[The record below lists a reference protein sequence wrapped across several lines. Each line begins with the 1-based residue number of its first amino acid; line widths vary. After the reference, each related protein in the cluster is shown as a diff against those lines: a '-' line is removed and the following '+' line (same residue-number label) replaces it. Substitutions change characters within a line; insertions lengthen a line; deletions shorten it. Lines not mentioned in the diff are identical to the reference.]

1 MKPPHWLRA
10 GAAAAVVVP
19 LVLVVAASPG
29 GAAAL
34 DSPLTAQ
41 ALAPTERIDVVK
53 APTSR
58 LAETDESL
66 LGLTGT
72 GLTPILVKLDHDPL
86 ATYTGEVSGFAA
98 TSPSVTGEPLDG
110 DLAERRYDGYLAD
123 READFTAALAR
134 AVPGATVGQSLR
146 TVYGGVAVTVPANR
160 IDDVLALD
168 GVAAVQA
175 DELRQP
181 LTDSS
186 PAFIGAD
193 TLYPQLGGT
202 ADAGKGTT
210 IGVIDTGAWPEHPSF
225 ADQGNLD
232 PRSGPALECSYGPD
246 PTSPS
251 SDPFECQ
258 NKLVGGADFLDT
270 YHAVEGDEQF
280 PFTAR
285 DDNGH
290 GTHTMSTSAG
300 NVLASAPVLGAD
312 HGPINGIAPG
322 AWVVMYRACGPGGCF
337 SSDTSAAVGQAVLD
351 GVDVINYSISGG
363 TNPFTDATEL
373 AFLDAFAAGVFVS
386 ASAGNNGPG
395 AATVNHVSPWVMTVA
410 ASTQTREFSSTLS
423 LSADNS
429 DTLVLQGVSITG
441 GAGPAPIVMSSA
453 PPYND
458 PLCQAPAAAGI
469 FVGVIVACERGVNAR
484 VEKGFN
490 VLQGGAEGMIL
501 FNPALSDTAS
511 DNHWLPAVHLADGTD
526 FVAFMTS
533 HTGVTGSFT
542 DGQKADGQ
550 GDAMAAFS
558 SRGPGGLGLKPDITA
573 PGVQILAGNIPI
585 AGDPALGGGPAGEF
599 FQAIQ
604 GTSMSAPHVAG
615 SALLMRALH
624 PDWTPAQIKSALMS
638 TAHQGVVKEDL
649 TTAATPFDYGSGRV
663 DLTVAGSAGL
673 TLDETA
679 ANMVALG
686 DDPVNAVHLNLPSI
700 NAPVMPGELTTT
712 RTVTNVTNQTQI
724 YRVEVDSPADSQ
736 IRVTPRLFAVPSGM
750 SRDLRVTIS
759 SSAPEQQLFGEIRLV
774 PSRSSLPTQ
783 HLPVAF
789 VHQQGEVSL
798 TSTCVPDSI
807 NLLGTSTCTV
817 VATNNS
823 FNEQTVDLATT
834 TDLHLLVT
842 GADGAT
848 RKNAF
853 RVELNDATLAPAVPG
868 NPTLAPGPNPAGGWL
883 PLSLF
888 TGPIAVGDET
898 VVNFNTPAYV
908 YAGQTF
914 SQLGVTSN
922 GYLVVGPATAQDVEF
937 DPPGIPNPARPN
949 NVLAP
954 FWTDL
959 NGEGAAGIRVV
970 TLTDGVNSWLVV
982 EWELNPF
989 GTVANEQLFQ
999 VWLGIS
1005 GFEDISFA
1013 YDPANLPTSPHNLE
1027 VGAENIAGT
1036 DGATLGFNV
1045 APTVD
1050 LDVISTDPVAGESV
1064 SYDVHVRGIIPG
1076 TGTATSTMAGDGLP
1090 GTTVVTSEVEVNS
1103 PF

>member
-1 MKPPHWLRA
+1 VT
-10 GAAAAVVVP
+10 AAAAVVVAP
-19 LVLVVAASPG
+19 LALVASG
-29 GAAAL
+29 SAGAAQL
-34 DSPLTAQ
+34 DSQFTAQ
-41 ALAPTERIDVVK
+41 ALTPSERIDVVK

-58 LAETDESL
+58 LAQTDESL

-72 GLTPILVKLDHDPL
+72 APTPILVKLDHDPL
-86 ATYTGEVSGFAA
+86 ATYTGEVTGLAA
-98 TSPSVTGEPLDG
+98 TSPAVTGDPLDG
-110 DLAERRYDGYLAD
+110 DSAERSYEAYLAD
-123 READFTAALAR
+123 QEAEFTAALSR
-134 AVPGATVGQSLR
+134 AVPDAEVRQSLR
-146 TVYGGVAVTVPANR
+146 TVYGGVAATVPANR
-160 IDDVLALD
+160 IGDVLAID

-175 DELRQP
+175 DELHEP

-225 ADQGNLD
+225 ADLGNLD
-232 PRSGPALECSYGPD
+232 PRPGPALECSYGPD
-246 PTSPS
+246 PTGGSG
-251 SDPFECQ
+251 DPFEC
-258 NKLVGGADFLDT
+258 NDKLVGGADFLDT

-395 AATVNHVSPWVMTVA
+395 AATVNHVSPWVTTVA
-410 ASTQTREFSSTLS
+410 ASTQTREFASTLS
-423 LSADNS
+423 LSADNG
-429 DTLVLQGVSITG
+429 DTLELHGTSITG
-441 GAGPAPIVMSSA
+441 GAGPAPVVMSSA
-453 PPYND
+453 APYSD

-469 FVGVIVACERGVNAR
+469 FTGVIVACERGVNAR

-501 FNPALSDTAS
+501 FNPTLADTAS
-511 DNHWLPAVHLADGTD
+511 DNHWLPAVHLADGAE
-526 FVAFMTS
+526 FVGFIGS

-550 GDAMAAFS
+550 GDVMAAFS

-585 AGDPALGGGPAGEF
+585 EGDPAGGGGPAGEF

-604 GTSMSAPHVAG
+604 GTSMSAPHIAG
-615 SALLMRALH
+615 SALLIRALH
-624 PDWTPAQIKSALMS
+624 PGWTPGQIKSALMS
-638 TAHQGVVKEDL
+638 TGHQDVVKEDL
-649 TTAATPFDYGSGRV
+649 TTPADPFDYGSGRV
-663 DLTVAGSAGL
+663 DLTVAGSVGL

-686 DDPVNAVHLNLPSI
+686 NDPISAVHLNLPSI
-700 NAPVMPGELTTT
+700 NAPVMPGKLTTS
-712 RTVTNVTNQTQI
+712 RTVTNVTNRTQL
-724 YRVEVDSPADSQ
+724 YRVEVDSPADSR
-736 IRVTPRLFAVPSGM
+736 IRVSPQIFAVGKGG
-750 SRDLRVTIS
+750 SRELTVTIT

-774 PSRSSLPTQ
+774 PARASLPTQ

-789 VHQQGEVSL
+789 VHQQGQVSL
-798 TSTCVPDSI
+798 SSSCTPESV
-807 NLLGTSTCTV
+807 NWLGTSTCTV
-817 VATNNS
+817 VATNHAFS
-823 FNEQTVDLATT
+823 EMTVDLATT
-834 TDLHLLVT
+834 TDLNLLVT
-842 GADGAT
+842 GADGADQT
-848 RKNAF
+848 GPF
-853 RVELNDATLAPAVPG
+853 RVELNDATLSAAISGIPAL
-868 NPTLAPGPNPAGGWL
+868 TPGPNPAGGWL
-883 PLSLF
+883 PMSLF
-888 TGPIAVGDET
+888 TGPIAVGDEQ
-898 VVNFNTPAYV
+898 VVNFNTPPYV

-914 SQLGVTSN
+914 TQMGVTSN
-922 GYLVVGPATAQDVEF
+922 GYLVAGTGTAQDVEF
-937 DPPGIPNPARPN
+937 DPPGIPNPAQPN
-949 NVLAP
+949 NLLAP

-959 NGEGAAGIRVV
+959 NGDGAPGIRVV
-970 TLTDGVNSWLVV
+970 VLTDGVNSWVVV

-989 GTVANEQLFQ
+989 GTSGNEQIFQ
-999 VWLGIS
+999 TWIGIN
-1005 GFEDISFA
+1005 GVEDISFA
-1013 YDPANLPTSPHNLE
+1013 YDPANLPTSPWPLE
-1027 VGAENIAGT
+1027 VGAENVDGSAG
-1036 DGATLGFNV
+1036 DTLGFNV
-1045 APTVD
+1045 TPTVD
-1050 LDVISTDPVAGESV
+1050 LDVISSDPVPGGSV

-1076 TGTATSTMAGDGLP
+1076 TGTATSTMVGDQLP
-1090 GTTVVTSEVEVNS
+1090 GTTVVTSDVEVES
-1103 PF
+1103 RFF

>member
-1 MKPPHWLRA
+1 MKPPQWLRA

-19 LVLVVAASPG
+19 LVVVASASPG
-29 GAAAL
+29 LAQT
-34 DSPLTAQ
+34 DSPFSAQ
-41 ALAPTERIDVVK
+41 ALTPTERIEVVK

-58 LAETDESL
+58 LAQTDESL
-66 LGLTGT
+66 LDLTGSAP
-72 GLTPILVKLDHDPL
+72 TPIVVKLDHDPL
-86 ATYTGEVSGFAA
+86 ATYTGEVTGYRA
-98 TSPSVTGEPLDG
+98 TSPAVTGDPLDG
-110 DLAERRYDGYLAD
+110 DAAERSYDSYLAD
-123 READFTAALAR
+123 REAGFTAALQR
-134 AVPGATVGQSLR
+134 AVPGAEVTQSLR

-160 IDDVLALD
+160 VDDVLAID
-168 GVAAVQA
+168 GVVAVQQDA
-175 DELRQP
+175 LREP

-225 ADQGNLD
+225 ADHGNLD
-232 PRSGPALECSYGPD
+232 PRPGPAVECSYGPD
-246 PTSPS
+246 PTSGS
-251 SDPFECQ
+251 SDPFACN

-290 GTHTMSTSAG
+290 GTHTMSTAAG

-312 HGPINGIAPG
+312 HGPVNGIAPG
-322 AWVVMYRACGPGGCF
+322 AWVIMYRACGPAGCF
-337 SSDTSAAVGQAVLD
+337 SSDTSAAVGQAILD

-373 AFLDAFAAGVFVS
+373 AFLDAYAAGVLVS

-395 AATVNHVSPWVMTVA
+395 AATVNHVSPWVTTVA
-410 ASTQTREFSSTLS
+410 ASTQTREFASTLS
-423 LSADNS
+423 LTAGNG
-429 DTLVLQGVSITG
+429 DTLELDGVSITG

-453 PPYND
+453 APYND
-458 PLCQAPAAAGI
+458 PLCLAPAAAGI
-469 FVGVIVACERGVNAR
+469 FDGVIVACERGVNAR
-484 VEKGFN
+484 VQKGFN

-501 FNPALSDTAS
+501 FNPALADTAS

-526 FVAFMTS
+526 FVAFMTGHS
-533 HTGVTGSFT
+533 GVTGSFT

-550 GDAMAAFS
+550 GDVMAAFS

-599 FQAIQ
+599 FQAIA
-604 GTSMSAPHVAG
+604 GTSMSAPHIAG
-615 SALLMRALH
+615 SALLLRSLH
-624 PDWTPAQIKSALMS
+624 PDWTPGQVKSALMS
-638 TAHQGVVKEDL
+638 TGIQSVVKEDL
-649 TTAATPFDYGSGRV
+649 TTPADPFDYGSGRV
-663 DLTVAGSAGL
+663 DLTVAGDVGL

-686 DDPVNAVHLNLPSI
+686 NDPVNAVHLNLPSI

-712 RTVTNVTNQTQI
+712 RTVTNVTNQTQV
-724 YRVEVDSPADSQ
+724 YRVQTDSPVDSR
-736 IRVTPRLFAVPSGM
+736 IRVSPQIFAIGKGK
-750 SRDLRVTIS
+750 SRELEITIT

-774 PSRSSLPTQ
+774 PSRSGLPTQ

-789 VHQQGEVSL
+789 VHQQGQVTL
-798 TSTCVPDSI
+798 TSSCTPESI
-807 NLLGTSTCTV
+807 NLLGASTCTV
-817 VATNNS
+817 VATNHS
-823 FNEQTVDLATT
+823 FSNLTVDLATT

-842 GADGAT
+842 GADGAV
-848 RKNAF
+848 KKSPF
-853 RVELNDATLAPAVPG
+853 RVELNDATLSAAVPG
-868 NPTLAPGPNPAGGWL
+868 NPALAPGPNPAGGWL

-888 TGPIAVGDET
+888 TGPIAVGDEE
-898 VVNFNTPAYV
+898 VVNFNTPPYL

-914 SQLGVTSN
+914 TQIGVTSN
-922 GYLVVGPATAQDVEF
+922 GYLVAGAGTAQDVEF
-937 DPPGIPNPARPN
+937 DPPGIPNPAAPN
-949 NVLAP
+949 NLLAP

-959 NGEGAAGIRVV
+959 NGAGAPGIRVV
-970 TLTDGVNSWLVV
+970 SLTDGVNTWIVV

-989 GTVANEQLFQ
+989 GTTGNEQIFQ
-999 VWLGIS
+999 TWLGIN
-1005 GFEDISFA
+1005 GVEDISFA
-1013 YDPANLPTSPHNLE
+1013 YDPANLPTSPWPLE
-1027 VGAENIAGT
+1027 VGAENVDGS

-1045 APTVD
+1045 TPTED
-1050 LDVISTDPVAGESV
+1050 LDVISSDPVAGGSV

-1076 TGTATSTMAGDGLP
+1076 TGTATSTMVGDELP
-1090 GTTVVTSEVEVNS
+1090 GTTVVTSNVEVK
-1103 PF
+1103 FRLW